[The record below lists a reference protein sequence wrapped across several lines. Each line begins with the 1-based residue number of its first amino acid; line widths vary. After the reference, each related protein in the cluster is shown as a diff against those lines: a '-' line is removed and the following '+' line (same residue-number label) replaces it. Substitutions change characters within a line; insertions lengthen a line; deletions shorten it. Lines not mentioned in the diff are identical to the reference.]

1 MDKLSKDK
9 TMDRAIKRISIFALF
24 LSLTSIAL
32 SNVIVIQDDDD
43 PRELLNTGL
52 AYYIG
57 QNGYKQDYTKAYEYL
72 KRAADLNNADAQA
85 VIGIMFENG
94 YGITRDYSKAVEWY
108 KKAAAEDQ
116 SNAQNSL
123 GLLYLNGKG
132 VEKDKEQALYW
143 FRKAFANGNKSAEQ
157 YVVMLESGERKIA
170 LIIGNA
176 NYPKGKL
183 STPTNDAQ
191 SVSSMLQSL
200 GFEVILK
207 TNLELQG
214 MNQIIDEFCQKAT
227 DYDAALFYYSGY
239 AVQLEGVNYL
249 IPAKSYL
256 EPSTIMY
263 DCINM
268 SRFMAKLE
276 ASNVD
281 KKIII
286 LDACRD
292 NSELVRGKGSI
303 KQGLARISQ
312 YGYFNV
318 LSAQADKTVTDKK
331 GEKNSVFTKEF
342 VDGMNQPNVPLYQMF
357 KDIQANVSN
366 KTNKEQIPSIND
378 DLVGTFYFNYKHN
391 ATGIESSS
399 TSGKTASL
407 TNNLTQV
414 RHEYV
419 DLGLS
424 VKWATYNVGASK
436 PEEYGDYYAWGETAT
451 KEYYEWDSYKWCEG
465 SETTLT
471 KYCNSRS
478 YGKVDGKN
486 ELDAGDDVA
495 HVKWGGYW
503 RMPTLS
509 EQIELRNNCKWTWT
523 TRNGVSGY
531 LVTSNKIGYTNR
543 SIFLP
548 AGGYVAQS
556 ELHNVGI
563 SGCYWSSTLRVDGY
577 PYYAYCFFLTS
588 NVAGWDN
595 YGYRNCGRSVRP
607 VCP

>member
-1 MDKLSKDK
+1 MG
-9 TMDRAIKRISIFALF
+9 RVIKRISVFALF
-24 LSLTSIAL
+24 LSLTSIAF
-32 SNVIVIQDDDD
+32 SNVIVINDDDD
-43 PRELLNTGL
+43 SRELLNTGL

-72 KRAADLNNADAQA
+72 KQAADLNNADAQA
-85 VIGIMFENG
+85 VIGIMLENG
-94 YGITRDYSKAVEWY
+94 YGVTRDYSKAVEWY
-108 KKAAAEDQ
+108 KKAAAQDQ

-132 VEKDKEQALYW
+132 VEKDKEEALYW

-157 YVVMLESGERKIA
+157 YVVKLESGERKIA

-183 STPTNDAQ
+183 STTTYDAQ

-239 AVQLEGVNYL
+239 AVQMEGVNYL

-268 SRFMAKLE
+268 SRFMAKLY

-292 NSELVRGKGSI
+292 NSALVRGKGSI

-342 VDGMNQPNVPLYQMF
+342 IDGMKQPNVPLYQMF
-357 KDIQANVSN
+357 KNIQANVSN

-378 DLVGTFYFNYKHN
+378 DLVGTFYFYYKQN
-391 ATGIESSS
+391 ATGIEGSR
-399 TSGKTASL
+399 TGGKTSSQ

-414 RHEYV
+414 KHEYV

-424 VKWATYNVGASK
+424 VKWATCNVGASK

-465 SETTLT
+465 SETTLI

-478 YGKVDGKN
+478 YGKVDGKTV
-486 ELDAGDDVA
+486 LDAADDVA
-495 HVKWGGYW
+495 QVKWGGNW

-523 TRNGVSGY
+523 IRNGVSGY

-548 AGGYVAQS
+548 AGGYIAQS
-556 ELHNVGI
+556 ESHNVGY
-563 SGCYWSSTLRVDGY
+563 SCCYWSSTLRTDSY
-577 PYYAYCFFLTS
+577 PYFANCYFLTS
-588 NVAGWDN
+588 DITGWDSS
-595 YGYRNCGRSVRP
+595 GYRNCGRSVRP